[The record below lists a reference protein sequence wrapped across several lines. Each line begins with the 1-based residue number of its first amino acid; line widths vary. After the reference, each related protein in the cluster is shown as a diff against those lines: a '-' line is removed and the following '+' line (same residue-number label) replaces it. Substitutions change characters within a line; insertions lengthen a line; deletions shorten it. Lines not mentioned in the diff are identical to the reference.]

1 MEPAR
6 LLRSCKPGMQAWMD
20 CGTRSPGPGS
30 YKLWTLVLLWVK
42 DKKWKIAIKMHITFK
57 DFVFWP
63 FFFLCLSGFISQ
75 QLWLVERVG
84 VQSKCCQEVGRG
96 QGWAPS
102 SPGTHLV
109 GVNLEFERMM
119 LHSNTAMSLEVWFVL
134 ENKRR
139 ECINSGKIWN
149 PAVVQEGDLVRHII
163 YAITFVLSQLFQ
175 GHIDLTQN
183 I

>member
-63 FFFLCLSGFISQ
+63 FFF
-75 QLWLVERVG
+75 V
-84 VQSKCCQEVGRG
+84 
-96 QGWAPS
+96 
-102 SPGTHLV
+102 
-109 GVNLEFERMM
+109 
-119 LHSNTAMSLEVWFVL
+119 
-134 ENKRR
+134 
-139 ECINSGKIWN
+139 
-149 PAVVQEGDLVRHII
+149 
-163 YAITFVLSQLFQ
+163 FQ
-175 GHIDLTQN
+175 GSLVSSYDWLRGWECRASAAKGWEGVRAELPHPPELFWSVLIWSLREWKAWMHKLWKDLKSCSCTRRRPGQTYN
-183 I
+183 FCNYLYIVTALTRTHKPHSEYLKKKVINFF